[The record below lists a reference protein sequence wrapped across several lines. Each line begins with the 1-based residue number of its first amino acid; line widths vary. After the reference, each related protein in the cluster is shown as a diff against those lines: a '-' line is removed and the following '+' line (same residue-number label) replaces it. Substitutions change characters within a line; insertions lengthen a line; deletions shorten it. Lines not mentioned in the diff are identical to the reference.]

1 MKNKWENANFLI
13 TAKKCIDSFLYISKN
28 ALELSNLNLREK
40 ADKLRQNFYIN
51 LVNVLDEF
59 YNTPTKKK
67 VVKQND
73 KIIDRIYY
81 ERNKN
86 SAHKDDDYKP
96 RIYNTLEEEI
106 QDKKNELL
114 HVKELCSEVLPD
126 IITIDFVPHDKELFR
141 LVNRINATLE
151 TDANKIKYPNATF
164 HSYQLSEEGKQVF
177 KEFDTEEQDRR
188 TAKMFGYDYDKVVK
202 RYPLQSIDD
211 IRIMSNQEKQR
222 YAVIMDNGINSYEGL
237 QNRQDSCIKIN
248 VLFDLN
254 MWCEANKNVFVRIEE
269 LKKLG
274 FLDVFEIPHLEI
286 LNDERKLKEIGFAST
301 AYGVVACNEVPFRQ
315 ESSAVQ
321 RRMKMQ

>member
-13 TAKKCIDSFLYISKN
+13 NAKKCIDSFLYISN
-28 ALELSNLNLREK
+28 NVLELSNLDLRERT
-40 ADKLRQNFYIN
+40 DKLRQIFYIN
-51 LVNVLDEF
+51 LVNVLDELF
-59 YNTPTKKK
+59 NTTTKRKNIR
-67 VVKQND
+67 QND

-81 ERNKN
+81 ERNKK

-114 HVKELCSEVLPD
+114 HVKEICAVVLPD

-164 HSYQLSEEGKQVF
+164 HSYQLSEEGKHAF

-188 TAKMFGYDYDKVVK
+188 NSKMFGYDYDKVVE

-211 IRIMSNQEKQR
+211 IKTMSDKEKQR
-222 YAVIMDNGINSYEGL
+222 YATIVENGINSYEGL
-237 QNRQDSCIKIN
+237 QNRQDFCIKTN
-248 VLFDLN
+248 ALFDLN
-254 MWCEANKNVFVRIEE
+254 MWCKANKQTFEQIEK
-269 LKKLG
+269 LKEIG
-274 FLDVFEIPHLEI
+274 FLDMFEIPHLEI
-286 LNDERKLKEIGFAST
+286 LKDADKLNKVIDI
-301 AYGVVACNEVPFRQ
+301 
-315 ESSAVQ
+315 
-321 RRMKMQ
+321 MKNSKNGI

>member
-28 ALELSNLNLREK
+28 ALELSNLDLRERT
-40 ADKLRQNFYIN
+40 DKLRQIFYIN

-67 VVKQND
+67 GIKQND

-81 ERNKN
+81 ERNKK
-86 SAHKDDDYKP
+86 SAHKDDDYKA

-114 HVKELCSEVLPD
+114 HVKKLCSEVLPD

-141 LVNRINATLE
+141 LVNRINATRE
-151 TDANKIKYPNATF
+151 TDANKIKYPNSTF
-164 HSYQLSEEGKQVF
+164 HSYQLSEEGKHVF

-188 TAKMFGYDYDKVVK
+188 TAKMFGYDYDKVIE

-211 IRIMSNQEKQR
+211 IKTMSDQEKQR

-254 MWCEANKNVFVRIEE
+254 MWCKADKQKFEQIEK
-269 LKKLG
+269 LKKIG
-274 FLDVFEIPHLEI
+274 FLDAFEIPHLEI
-286 LNDERKLKEIGFAST
+286 LKDAETLEKVISVLSNSNK
-301 AYGVVACNEVPFRQ
+301 
-315 ESSAVQ
+315 
-321 RRMKMQ
+321 

>member
-28 ALELSNLNLREK
+28 VLELSNLDLRERT
-40 ADKLRQNFYIN
+40 DKLRQIFYIN

-67 VVKQND
+67 DIKQND
-73 KIIDRIYY
+73 KIISRIYY
-81 ERNKN
+81 ERNKK
-86 SAHKDDDYKP
+86 SAHKDDDYKA

-126 IITIDFVPHDKELFR
+126 IITIDCVPHDKELFR
-141 LVNRINATLE
+141 LVNKINVTLE
-151 TDANKIKYPNATF
+151 TDANKIKYPNSTF
-164 HSYQLSEEGKQVF
+164 HPCQLSEGKHVF
-177 KEFDTEEQDRR
+177 KEFDIEEQDRR
-188 TAKMFGYDYDKVVK
+188 IAKMFGYNYDKVIE
-202 RYPLQSIDD
+202 RHPLQSIDD
-211 IRIMSNQEKQR
+211 IRIMSDQEIQR
-222 YAVIMDNGINSYEGL
+222 YAVIMNNGINSYEGL

-254 MWCEANKNVFVRIEE
+254 MWCEANKDLFEQIEE

-286 LNDERKLKEIGFAST
+286 LNDESKLKEFQKILS
-301 AYGVVACNEVPFRQ
+301 
-315 ESSAVQ
+315 
-321 RRMKMQ
+321 KKL

>member
-28 ALELSNLNLREK
+28 VLELSNLDLRERT
-40 ADKLRQNFYIN
+40 DKLRQIFYIN

-67 VVKQND
+67 GIKQND

-81 ERNKN
+81 ERNKK
-86 SAHKDDDYKP
+86 SAHKDDDYKA

-106 QDKKNELL
+106 QEKKNELL
-114 HVKELCSEVLPD
+114 HVKKLCSEVLPD

-151 TDANKIKYPNATF
+151 TDANKIKYPNSTF
-164 HSYQLSEEGKQVF
+164 HSYQLSEEGKHVF

-188 TAKMFGYDYDKVVK
+188 TAKMFGYDYDKVIE

-211 IRIMSNQEKQR
+211 IKTMSDQEKQR

-254 MWCEANKNVFVRIEE
+254 MWCEANKQIFEQIEK
-269 LKKLG
+269 LKEVG
-274 FLDVFEIPHLEI
+274 FLDIFEIPHLEI
-286 LNDERKLKEIGFAST
+286 LKDAETLEKVISILSNSNK
-301 AYGVVACNEVPFRQ
+301 
-315 ESSAVQ
+315 
-321 RRMKMQ
+321 

>member
-28 ALELSNLNLREK
+28 VLELSNLDLREIT
-40 ADKLRQNFYIN
+40 DKLRQIFYIN

-59 YNTPTKKK
+59 FNTPTKKNGIK
-67 VVKQND
+67 KND

-81 ERNKN
+81 ERDKK
-86 SAHKDDDYKP
+86 SAHQDDDYKP

-114 HVKELCSEVLPD
+114 HVKKLCSEVLPD

-141 LVNRINATLE
+141 LVNKINVTLE
-151 TDANKIKYPNATF
+151 TDANKIKYPNSTF
-164 HSYQLSEEGKQVF
+164 HPCQLSEGKHVF

-188 TAKMFGYDYDKVVK
+188 PAKMFGYNYDKVIE
-202 RYPLQSIDD
+202 RHPLQSIDD
-211 IRIMSNQEKQR
+211 IRIMSDQEKQR
-222 YAVIMDNGINSYEGL
+222 YAVIMNNGINSYEGL

-254 MWCEANKNVFVRIEE
+254 MWCEANKDLFEQIEE

-286 LNDERKLKEIGFAST
+286 LNDESKLKEFQKILS
-301 AYGVVACNEVPFRQ
+301 
-315 ESSAVQ
+315 
-321 RRMKMQ
+321 KKL